1 MKVQGFLRLFWT
13 TLVFGTLFGFLM
25 NLLANPGYLVSQS
38 WEAIVTALSYSST
51 WTGISMMGF
60 FAYLIVHRVGLDL
73 FRGAKLWNRVQ
84 VVLIIF
90 ALFDAVYLRMLA
102 FGNDHMWRYIG
113 EMLVLVVVSWI
124 VATSKARQTN
134 ASAFIPALFL
144 MIVITLIE
152 WIPALQATDEI
163 ALLWPALATLV
174 FANAYQVL
182 MLHRFQAPAHGEAVS
197 KSNSGPKESLKT
209 KKRVSSKSS

>member
-60 FAYLIVHRVGLDL
+60 FAYLIIHRVGLDL
-73 FRGAKLWNRVQ
+73 FRGPRLWNRVQ
-84 VVLIIF
+84 VLLIAF
-90 ALFDAVYLRMLA
+90 AIFDAVYLRMLA

-113 EMLVLVVVSWI
+113 EMLVLLI
-124 VATSKARQTN
+124 VAWVVAASKAKQTN
-134 ASAFIPALFL
+134 RSAFIPTLFL
-144 MIVITLIE
+144 MTVITLIE
-152 WIPALQATDEI
+152 WIPALQTTDEI
-163 ALLWPALATLV
+163 PLLWPALATLV

-182 MLHRFQAPAHGEAVS
+182 MLHRFQQTGQAVQVDS
-197 KSNSGPKESLKT
+197 PEVR
-209 KKRVSSKSS
+209 KKKMKKQMSSKSS

>member
-60 FAYLIVHRVGLDL
+60 FAYLIIHRVGLDL
-73 FRGAKLWNRVQ
+73 FRGPRLWNRVQ
-84 VVLIIF
+84 VLLIAF
-90 ALFDAVYLRMLA
+90 AIFDAVYLRMLA

-113 EMLVLVVVSWI
+113 EMAVLLI
-124 VATSKARQTN
+124 VAWVVAASKAKQTN
-134 ASAFIPALFL
+134 MSAFIPTLFL
-144 MIVITLIE
+144 MTVITLIE
-152 WIPALQATDEI
+152 WIPALQTTDEI
-163 ALLWPALATLV
+163 PLLWPALATLV

-182 MLHRFQAPAHGEAVS
+182 MLHRFQQTGQVAEPTSPETA
-197 KSNSGPKESLKT
+197 KKKT
-209 KKRVSSKSS
+209 KKQMSSKSS

>member
-13 TLVFGTLFGFLM
+13 TLVLGTLFGFVM

-73 FRGAKLWNRVQ
+73 FRGPRLWNRVQ
-84 VVLIIF
+84 VLLIAF

-113 EMLVLVVVSWI
+113 EMVVLVMVSWI
-124 VATSKARQTN
+124 IATSKAKQTN
-134 ASAFIPALFL
+134 ASAFIPTLFL

-182 MLHRFQAPAHGEAVS
+182 MLHRFQAPAQA
-197 KSNSGPKESLKT
+197 ESVKPSTAGKAKT

>member
-60 FAYLIVHRVGLDL
+60 FAYLIIHRVGLDL
-73 FRGAKLWNRVQ
+73 FRGPRLWNRVQ
-84 VVLIIF
+84 VLLIAF
-90 ALFDAVYLRMLA
+90 AIFDAVYLRMLA

-113 EMLVLVVVSWI
+113 EMLVLLI
-124 VATSKARQTN
+124 VAWVVAASKAKQTN
-134 ASAFIPALFL
+134 KSAFIPTLFL
-144 MIVITLIE
+144 MTVITLIE
-152 WIPALQATDEI
+152 WIPALQTTDEI
-163 ALLWPALATLV
+163 PLLWPALATLV

-182 MLHRFQAPAHGEAVS
+182 MLHRFQQTGQVV
-197 KSNSGPKESLKT
+197 ESTSSETVKKKT
-209 KKRVSSKSS
+209 KKQMSSKSS

>member
-60 FAYLIVHRVGLDL
+60 FAYLIIHRVGLDL
-73 FRGAKLWNRVQ
+73 FRGPRLWNRVQ
-84 VVLIIF
+84 VLLIAF
-90 ALFDAVYLRMLA
+90 AIFDAVYLRMLA

-113 EMLVLVVVSWI
+113 EMLVLLI
-124 VATSKARQTN
+124 VAWVVAASKAKQTN
-134 ASAFIPALFL
+134 RSAFIPTLFL
-144 MIVITLIE
+144 MTVITLIE
-152 WIPALQATDEI
+152 WIPALQTTDEI
-163 ALLWPALATLV
+163 PLLWPALATLV

-182 MLHRFQAPAHGEAVS
+182 MLHRFQQTGQAVQVDS
-197 KSNSGPKESLKT
+197 SEVR
-209 KKRVSSKSS
+209 KKKMKKQMSSKSS

>member
-25 NLLANPGYLVSQS
+25 NLLANPGYLVIQS

-60 FAYLIVHRVGLDL
+60 FAYLIIHRVGLDL
-73 FRGAKLWNRVQ
+73 FRGPRLWNRVQ
-84 VVLIIF
+84 VLLIAF
-90 ALFDAVYLRMLA
+90 AIFDAVYLRMLA

-113 EMLVLVVVSWI
+113 EMLVLLI
-124 VATSKARQTN
+124 VAWVVAASKAKQTN
-134 ASAFIPALFL
+134 RSAFIPTLFL
-144 MIVITLIE
+144 MTVITLIE
-152 WIPALQATDEI
+152 WIPALQTTDEI
-163 ALLWPALATLV
+163 PLLWPALATLV

-182 MLHRFQAPAHGEAVS
+182 MLHRFQQTGQVV
-197 KSNSGPKESLKT
+197 ESTSSETVKKKT
-209 KKRVSSKSS
+209 KKQMSSKSS

>member
-84 VVLIIF
+84 VLLIAF

-113 EMLVLVVVSWI
+113 EMFVLVAVSWL

-134 ASAFIPALFL
+134 ASAFIPTLFL

-182 MLHRFQAPAHGEAVS
+182 MLHRFQAPAHGEAVTN
-197 KSNSGPKESLKT
+197 SNNGQKELTKT
-209 KKRVSSKSS
+209 KKRVASKSS

>member
-60 FAYLIVHRVGLDL
+60 FAYLIIHRVGLDL
-73 FRGAKLWNRVQ
+73 FRGPRLWNRVQ
-84 VVLIIF
+84 VLLIAF
-90 ALFDAVYLRMLA
+90 AIFDAVYLRMLA

-113 EMLVLVVVSWI
+113 EMLVLLI
-124 VATSKARQTN
+124 VAWVVAASKAKQTN
-134 ASAFIPALFL
+134 KSAFIPTLFL
-144 MIVITLIE
+144 MTVITLIE
-152 WIPALQATDEI
+152 WIPALQTTDEI
-163 ALLWPALATLV
+163 PLLWPALATLV

-182 MLHRFQAPAHGEAVS
+182 MLHRFQQTGQAVQVAS
-197 KSNSGPKESLKT
+197 PEVRKKKT
-209 KKRVSSKSS
+209 KKQISSKSS

>member
-60 FAYLIVHRVGLDL
+60 FAYLIIHRVGLDL
-73 FRGAKLWNRVQ
+73 FRGPRLWNRVQ
-84 VVLIIF
+84 VLLIAF
-90 ALFDAVYLRMLA
+90 AIFDAVYLRMLA

-113 EMLVLVVVSWI
+113 EMLVLLI
-124 VATSKARQTN
+124 VAWVVAASKAKQTN
-134 ASAFIPALFL
+134 KSAFIPTLFL
-144 MIVITLIE
+144 MTVITLIE
-152 WIPALQATDEI
+152 WIPALQTTDEVP
-163 ALLWPALATLV
+163 LLWPALATLV

-182 MLHRFQAPAHGEAVS
+182 MLHRFQQTGQAVQVAS
-197 KSNSGPKESLKT
+197 PEVGKKKT
-209 KKRVSSKSS
+209 KKQMSSKSS

>member
-38 WEAIVTALSYSST
+38 WGAIVTALTYSST

-60 FAYLIVHRVGLDL
+60 FAYLIVHRVGLDV
-73 FRGAKLWNRVQ
+73 FRGARLWNRVQ
-84 VVLIIF
+84 LLLIAF
-90 ALFDAVYLRMLA
+90 ALFDGVYLRMLA

-113 EMLVLVVVSWI
+113 EMLVLVAIAWF
-124 VATSKARQTN
+124 VAKSKSKQTN
-134 ASAFIPALFL
+134 ASAFIPTLFL
-144 MIVITLIE
+144 MTVITLIE
-152 WIPALQATDEI
+152 WIPALQTTDEI

-182 MLHRFQAPAHGEAVS
+182 MLHRFQTTGQQTAVTDRPSPKKGRKPA
-197 KSNSGPKESLKT
+197 
-209 KKRVSSKSS
+209 SSKSS

>member
-60 FAYLIVHRVGLDL
+60 FAYLIIHRVGLDL
-73 FRGAKLWNRVQ
+73 FRGPRLWNRVQ
-84 VVLIIF
+84 VLLIAF
-90 ALFDAVYLRMLA
+90 AIFDAVYLRMLA

-113 EMLVLVVVSWI
+113 EMVVLLI
-124 VATSKARQTN
+124 VAWVVAASKSKQTN
-134 ASAFIPALFL
+134 MSAFIPTLFL
-144 MIVITLIE
+144 MTVITLIE
-152 WIPALQATDEI
+152 WIPALQTTDEI
-163 ALLWPALATLV
+163 PLLWPALATLV

-182 MLHRFQAPAHGEAVS
+182 MLHRFQKTGQVA
-197 KSNSGPKESLKT
+197 ESTSSETGKKKT
-209 KKRVSSKSS
+209 KKQMSSKSS

>member
-13 TLVFGTLFGFLM
+13 TLVFGTLFGFVM

-84 VVLIIF
+84 VLLIAF

-113 EMLVLVVVSWI
+113 EMLVLVIVSWI

-134 ASAFIPALFL
+134 ASAFIPTLFL

-152 WIPALQATDEI
+152 WIPALQATDEV

-182 MLHRFQAPAHGEAVS
+182 MLHRLQEPAHPEVAN
-197 KSNSGPKESLKT
+197 SNQKEVVKT
-209 KKRVSSKSS
+209 KKRVPSKSS

>member
-13 TLVFGTLFGFLM
+13 TLVFGTLFGFFM
-25 NLLANPGYLVSQS
+25 NLLANPGYLISHS

-60 FAYLIVHRVGLDL
+60 FAYLIVHRVGLDI
-73 FRGAKLWNRVQ
+73 FRGPRLWNRVQ
-84 VVLIIF
+84 MVLIVF

-102 FGNDHMWRYIG
+102 FSNDHMWRYIG
-113 EMLVLVVVSWI
+113 EMVVLVLIAWV
-124 VATSKARQTN
+124 VATSKSKQTN
-134 ASAFIPALFL
+134 ASAFIPTLFL
-144 MIVITLIE
+144 MTVITLIE

-163 ALLWPALATLV
+163 PLLWPALATLV

-182 MLHRFQAPAHGEAVS
+182 MLHRFQQTEQEIA
-197 KSNSGPKESLKT
+197 LKQQQKASE
-209 KKRVSSKSS
+209 KKKKQMPTKSS

>member
-60 FAYLIVHRVGLDL
+60 FAYLIIHRVGLDL
-73 FRGAKLWNRVQ
+73 FRGPRLWNRVQ
-84 VVLIIF
+84 VLLIAF
-90 ALFDAVYLRMLA
+90 AIFDAVYLRMLA

-113 EMLVLVVVSWI
+113 EMVVLLI
-124 VATSKARQTN
+124 VAWVVAVSKAKQTN
-134 ASAFIPALFL
+134 MSAFIPTLFL
-144 MIVITLIE
+144 MTVITLIE
-152 WIPALQATDEI
+152 WIPALQTTDEI
-163 ALLWPALATLV
+163 PLLWPALATLV

-182 MLHRFQAPAHGEAVS
+182 MLHRFQKTGQVA
-197 KSNSGPKESLKT
+197 ESTSSETGKKKT
-209 KKRVSSKSS
+209 KKHMSSKSS

>member
-60 FAYLIVHRVGLDL
+60 FAYLIIHRVGLDL
-73 FRGAKLWNRVQ
+73 FRGPRLWNRVQ
-84 VVLIIF
+84 VLLIAF
-90 ALFDAVYLRMLA
+90 AIFDAVYLRTLA

-113 EMLVLVVVSWI
+113 EMLVLLI
-124 VATSKARQTN
+124 VAWVVAASKAKQTN
-134 ASAFIPALFL
+134 KSAFIPTLFL
-144 MIVITLIE
+144 MTVITLIE
-152 WIPALQATDEI
+152 WIPALQTTDEVP
-163 ALLWPALATLV
+163 LLWPALATLV

-182 MLHRFQAPAHGEAVS
+182 MLHRFQQTGQAVQVVS
-197 KSNSGPKESLKT
+197 ARSWKEKNEET
-209 KKRVSSKSS
+209 DVV

>member
-84 VVLIIF
+84 VLLIVF

-102 FGNDHMWRYIG
+102 FGNDHMWRYMG

-134 ASAFIPALFL
+134 ASAFIPTLFL

-182 MLHRFQAPAHGEAVS
+182 MLHRFQAPAHEEVVAN
-197 KSNSGPKESLKT
+197 SNKGPKASLKA

>member
-60 FAYLIVHRVGLDL
+60 FAYLIIHRVGLDL
-73 FRGAKLWNRVQ
+73 FRGPRLWNRVQ
-84 VVLIIF
+84 VLLIAF
-90 ALFDAVYLRMLA
+90 AIFDAVYLRMLA

-113 EMLVLVVVSWI
+113 EMVVLFI
-124 VATSKARQTN
+124 VAWVVAASKAKQTN
-134 ASAFIPALFL
+134 RSAFIPTLFL
-144 MIVITLIE
+144 MTVITLIE
-152 WIPALQATDEI
+152 WIPALQTTDEI
-163 ALLWPALATLV
+163 PLLWPALATLV

-182 MLHRFQAPAHGEAVS
+182 MLHRFQQTGQVV
-197 KSNSGPKESLKT
+197 KSTSSETGKKKT
-209 KKRVSSKSS
+209 KKQMSSKSS

>member
-60 FAYLIVHRVGLDL
+60 FAYLIIHRVGLDL
-73 FRGAKLWNRVQ
+73 FRGPRLWNRVQ
-84 VVLIIF
+84 VLLIAF
-90 ALFDAVYLRMLA
+90 AIFDAVYLRMLA

-113 EMLVLVVVSWI
+113 EMVVLLI
-124 VATSKARQTN
+124 VAWVVAVSKAKQTN
-134 ASAFIPALFL
+134 MSAFIPTLFL
-144 MIVITLIE
+144 MTVITLIE
-152 WIPALQATDEI
+152 WIPALQTTDAI
-163 ALLWPALATLV
+163 PLLWPALATLV

-182 MLHRFQAPAHGEAVS
+182 MLHRFQQTGQVA
-197 KSNSGPKESLKT
+197 ESTSSETGKKKT
-209 KKRVSSKSS
+209 KKQMSSKSS